1 MVCSENIAIDFEVEI
16 GFFLRIA
23 TLLSNAYGSGYTVLP
38 LPFFPHNGSRFNR
51 SYRTN

>member
-23 TLLSNAYGSGYTVLP
+23 TLPSIACGSGYTLVP